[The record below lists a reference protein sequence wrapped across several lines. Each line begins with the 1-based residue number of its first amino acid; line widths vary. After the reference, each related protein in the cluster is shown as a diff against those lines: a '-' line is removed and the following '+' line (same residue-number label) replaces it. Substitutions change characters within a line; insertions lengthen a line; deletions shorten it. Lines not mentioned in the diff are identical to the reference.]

1 MEAIRPK
8 FRYGQIVA
16 TAAAAE
22 LLSEAQIGEMLT
34 RHLSGD
40 WGDLDD
46 SDKLMN
52 ESALKNG
59 ERLLSR
65 YVVNDEPFYVIT
77 EWDRSVTTVLRS
89 QDY

>member
-46 SDKLMN
+46 SDKQMN
-52 ESALKNG
+52 ESALKSG

-65 YVVNDEPFYVIT
+65 YIVNGEPFYVIT